1 MDIAKE
7 SGVAAMVLAF
17 LGLDGILPYLL
28 SAIVCVEIAR
38 TIDTYVS
45 EGVFNVNIIRFIF
58 TVLSLGL
65 ITAGV
70 IDIMAQ
76 VVTGADPEL
85 TDPLVTM
92 LWGFGLALLG
102 RLVFDII
109 RERVEESSA
118 EEALTDE

>member
-1 MDIAKE
+1 M
-7 SGVAAMVLAF
+7 
-17 LGLDGILPYLL
+17 
-28 SAIVCVEIAR
+28 
-38 TIDTYVS
+38 
-45 EGVFNVNIIRFIF
+45 
-58 TVLSLGL
+58 

-118 EEALTDE
+118 DEAVTDD